1 MIFSRETRFKRNV
14 FLMHSISPLDITHST
29 ADGTSLSGR
38 CTHSH
43 ATYKVWIPQVYVREC
58 TALVAFAAVLH
69 TYVHLQAYLV
79 SSWGKRTYVH
89 FHLPPLPPPP
99 PRTYPHIPPSHTR
112 EMYELLFIFSVKVQ
126 NSHLHFPRSFSI
138 QLLHVFMRVRWY
150 PCRRYI
156 HSNTYLHLLLHC
168 LICKGHLQADL
179 VH

>member
-1 MIFSRETRFKRNV
+1 MYTFTRNV
-14 FLMHSISPLDITHST
+14 QGLDT
-29 ADGTSLSGR
+29 AS
-38 CTHSH
+38 
-43 ATYKVWIPQVYVREC
+43 VREGVYSPC
-58 TALVAFAAVLH
+58 RLRRCPAHVRTPPSLLGVFM
-69 TYVHLQAYLV
+69 
-79 SSWGKRTYVH
+79 GKAHIRP
-89 FHLPPLPPPP
+89 FPPPPLPPP